1 MKKALL
7 VVLAA
12 LCTLV
17 AYAQEKTEKQIV
29 LKNGTALTGVVDVQ
43 PDGSYRVEVAS
54 GDVFYFT
61 SAEVSKVTDSKGKIV
76 FKKQESEQG
85 VHNYTPTESS
95 VFVRRGKLYSS
106 ATGEALTQN
115 DFVSLGEWE
124 KYQRGRN
131 TRKTGNALLWSGVG
145 SSVVGVAGFVVFNNI
160 AWNEDLANISIGVGS
175 AGIALITAGII
186 VKVIG
191 NKRIKVIANN
201 YNQRPGYALDFGAQ
215 QYGVGFALK
224 F

>member
-17 AYAQEKTEKQIV
+17 ANAQEKTEKQIV
-29 LKNGTALTGVVDVQ
+29 LKNGIALTGVVEVQ

-85 VHNYTPTESS
+85 VHNYIPTESS

-106 ATGEALTQN
+106 VTGEALTQN
-115 DFVSLGEWE
+115 DFASLGEWE

-145 SSVVGVAGFVVFNNI
+145 VSVAGVAGFVWFGNF
-160 AWNEDLANISIGVGS
+160 AWSEHLSIGVGS
-175 AGIALITAGII
+175 AGIALVTAGII

-191 NKRIKVIANN
+191 NKQIKLIANN

>member
-29 LKNGTALTGVVDVQ
+29 LKNGTALTGFVDVQ

-145 SSVVGVAGFVVFNNI
+145 SSVVGVAGIVVFTNN
-160 AWNEDLANISIGVGS
+160 NNDELAYISLGVGT
-175 AGIALITAGII
+175 AGIALITAGVI

-191 NKRIKVIANN
+191 NKQIKLIANN